1 MTPAPGADFA
11 QLCEHVCPGFH
22 ADGEARRARKSELL
36 CGTVDGA
43 PVIAKRLLRPNAVWA
58 WYSDREVAMYR
69 ELDAH
74 PPGVRVP
81 RFVCADRGVLV
92 VERLPGAPLAT
103 RRRPHA
109 ALPIATVAAL
119 IEARFRLAAWTGTP
133 PSSPPTRRVR
143 SQLRDRLLEDPT
155 APVEW
160 IRDGFARAARRAI
173 VTPEIAREL
182 DAAVAAHAPIAF
194 GHGDML
200 LRNVVGDG
208 LVDWECA
215 GTHVHDWDLALLWTQ
230 LAPASRAPIDH
241 AIGGG
246 PRRDAFRALRAFA
259 LIREVRFA
267 ESFRRRADA
276 ERAELAEL
284 IG

>member
-1 MTPAPGADFA
+1 
-11 QLCEHVCPGFH
+11 
-22 ADGEARRARKSELL
+22 
-36 CGTVDGA
+36 
-43 PVIAKRLLRPNAVWA
+43 VWA
-58 WYSDREVAMYR
+58 WYFDREVAMYR
-69 ELDAH
+69 QLDAH

-81 RFVCADRGVLV
+81 RFVCADRAVLV
-92 VERLPGAPLAT
+92 VERLTGAPLAT
-103 RRRPHA
+103 KRRPHA
-109 ALPIATVAAL
+109 ALPSATVAGL
-119 IEARFRLAAWTGTP
+119 VEARLRLATWSGTP
-133 PSSPPTRRVR
+133 PSSPPPRRVR

-173 VTPEIAREL
+173 VTPEIAGEL

-194 GHGDML
+194 GHGDLL

-230 LAPASRAPIDH
+230 LAPSSRAPIDH
-241 AIGGG
+241 VIGAG
-246 PRRDAFRALRAFA
+246 PRRDAFRALCAFA

-267 ESFRRRADA
+267 ESFRGERAEA
-276 ERAELAEL
+276 ERAELADV